1 MHMCKYAD
9 VADISGEVIAV
20 VHSKGGAGKTSLTFN
35 LAHAV
40 ADTGAGV
47 LVIDLDTQM
56 GQRAFLGD
64 ASPDDPT
71 CDVGAVLTGYCEP
84 DAAIMPDI
92 YPNLD
97 VMSTE
102 EQSIDAAWRHL
113 HTPEGRRRL
122 TELLDRVRAR
132 YDVVLIDT
140 PGHQSPSLG
149 AVLNASDGVL
159 IPMPPEA
166 GPVAE
171 LPTILNAVADS
182 GTRYGRP
189 EVYGVIRTRVWGNSI
204 YRRVAEDQIRT
215 IANQYSVPLFR
226 NKVPEDAKFG
236 EAHLV
241 GMPVGAYHP
250 RARSAVAY
258 RYVAYELIDRRGW
271 PFEIPGDL

>member
-1 MHMCKYAD
+1 MQTGF
-9 VADISGEVIAV
+9 GEVVAV

-35 LAHAV
+35 LAFAV
-40 ADTGAGV
+40 AATGARV
-47 LVIDLDTQM
+47 LVIDLDTQL

-64 ASPDDPT
+64 AVAADPS
-71 CDVGAVLTGYCEP
+71 CDVGAVLAGSCEP
-84 DAAIMPDI
+84 DAAIIADV

-97 VMSTE
+97 VMAAE
-102 EQSIDAAWRHL
+102 EQSIDDAWQQL
-113 HTPEGRRRL
+113 DTPDGRRRL
-122 TELLDRVRAR
+122 GSMLDHVRAG
-132 YDVVLIDT
+132 YDVVVIDT

-182 GTRYGRP
+182 AAGYGRP
-189 EVYGVIRTRVWGNSI
+189 DVYGVIRTRVWGNSI

-215 IANQYSVPLFR
+215 IANEFGVPLFR

-271 PFEIPGDL
+271 PFEIPGDV

>member
-1 MHMCKYAD
+1 MSNR
-9 VADISGEVIAV
+9 SGEVIAV

-35 LAHAV
+35 LAYAV
-40 ADTGAGV
+40 ADTKARV

-64 ASPDDPT
+64 ASPNDPT
-71 CDVGAVLTGYCEP
+71 CDIGAVLTGSCGP
-84 DAAIMPDI
+84 DAAIMTDI

-97 VMSTE
+97 VMATE
-102 EQSIDAAWRHL
+102 ERSVDAAWRAL
-113 HTPEGRRRL
+113 HTTDGRRL
-122 TELLDRVRAR
+122 LADLLDHVRTA
-132 YDVVLIDT
+132 YDVILIDT

-149 AVLNASDGVL
+149 VVLNASDGVL

-182 GTRYGRP
+182 AARYGRP
-189 EVYGVIRTRVWGNSI
+189 AVYGIVRTRVWGNSI

-215 IANQYSVPLFR
+215 IAGEFSVPLFR

-258 RYVAYELIDRRGW
+258 RYIAYELIYRRGW
-271 PFEIPGDL
+271 PFETPGDL